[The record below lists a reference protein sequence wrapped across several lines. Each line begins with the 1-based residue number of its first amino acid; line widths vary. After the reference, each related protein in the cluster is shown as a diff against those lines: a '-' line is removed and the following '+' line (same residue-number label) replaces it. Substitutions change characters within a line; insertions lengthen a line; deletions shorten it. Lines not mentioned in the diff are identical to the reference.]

1 MNNNSSFSL
10 FPTAVNDNIS
20 SAPSPSNAIS
30 TYFDVKYNNQSSL
43 ISLYAFGSNE
53 MGQLGQRI
61 SLKTLKYSSTPM
73 KITLSSNE
81 IVSSSSLGDGH
92 CVAVSTEGKVYSWG
106 ACACGQLGIDD
117 SSNIELDSE
126 GFPIQPFPKLI
137 VSLNGIK
144 IKSVAAGDAHT
155 LALSYNGDIY
165 SWGGSGCGQLGHPN
179 IRQLPKDNENCPYLP
194 YPKLIE
200 AFKDIKM
207 CDIACG
213 KTHSVAIDNSGNVYT
228 WGAGASGQLGVK
240 DLESLPLDDDNY
252 PYQPLPCVL
261 SSLKK
266 NNIYVTKAVCG
277 DLHTLL
283 LSTSGEVYSFGGGVS
298 GQLGLGS
305 VNNLPRDIDHYPFMP
320 IPQKVQGEIQNKQI
334 VYISSGDNHCMVIDN
349 EGRLYGW
356 GCAKYGQLGI
366 SLDESDKC
374 ERDVEGNT
382 FTILPIHIKK
392 MGNLKAAKVA
402 CGENHTLVLTDK
414 GIVFGFGLNHR
425 GQLGIEIDKD
435 NKGGLVN
442 EYDSFISNGEIKQ
455 KETSPKM
462 ITSLL
467 KYNVNDIGCGG
478 MNNLISV
485 IEERSIHEE
494 TFSFFVKELITDFI
508 IECDKCN
515 NDTSTH
521 MIKCHKFILIS
532 SSEYFYREIIEKGN
546 DKQMKISANTSYK
559 SIKTILQY
567 LYLKDLS
574 FLSNIENEEICEY
587 MKLSQLFK
595 LCEVEEEIEKKIK
608 SNVKRYLHA
617 IKSINEDKSVKKN
630 NQKFSLKNIFFNSD
644 GTSIV
649 ILNENLLREISNQ
662 GLQISLSPHQ
672 THQSELNE
680 SIDDNNIISE
690 EKDDTISIF
699 AKVPTLLDLISLN
712 IIESDDNANVNG
724 LRYVNNKNTSDIT
737 IKIDSHILYTNKII
751 LSSNSSFFANMLTN
765 NMKESKENEIT
776 ICDFPIKDMFIIL
789 IAFYCDNLYFS
800 LDTCLTL
807 LKGFDLFQVRDYL
820 KNKIQIQIENKIDV
834 DNVSKIFEFAHLYNY
849 ERLKYV
855 CLCFIRENYD
865 KVIETKSFEEL
876 QKEQMLE
883 IMRYWKYKY

>member
-10 FPTAVNDNIS
+10 FPTAVNNNVS
-20 SAPSPSNAIS
+20 SAPSPTNSLD
-30 TYFDVKYNNQSSL
+30 TYFDVKYNKQSSL

-53 MGQLGQRI
+53 MGQLGQK
-61 SLKTLKYSSTPM
+61 SNLKPVKYSSTPL
-73 KITLSSNE
+73 KITLLSNE
-81 IVSSSSLGDGH
+81 IVSSFSLGDGH
-92 CVAVSTEGKVYSWG
+92 CVAVTKEGKVYSWG

-117 SSNIELDSE
+117 SSDIELDSE
-126 GFPIQPFPKLI
+126 GFPIQPYPKLI

-194 YPKLIE
+194 YPKIIE

-240 DLESLPLDDDNY
+240 DLKSLPLDDDSY
-252 PYQPLPCVL
+252 PYQPLPCML

-283 LSTSGEVYSFGGGVS
+283 LTTSGEVYSFGGGVN
-298 GQLGLGS
+298 GQLGQGP
-305 VNNLPRDIDHYPFMP
+305 VNNLPRDMDQYPFMP
-320 IPQKVQGEIQNKQI
+320 IPQKVEGEIKDKQI
-334 VYISSGDNHCMVIDN
+334 VYISSGDNHCIVIDN
-349 EGRLYGW
+349 EGKLYGW
-356 GCAKYGQLGI
+356 GCTKYGQLGI
-366 SLDESDKC
+366 NVDETDKC
-374 ERDVEGNT
+374 ERDIEGNVYA
-382 FTILPIHIKK
+382 ILPVHIKK
-392 MGNLKAAKVA
+392 MGNLKAVKVA

-435 NKGGLVN
+435 KDNKELMKN
-442 EYDSFISNGEIKQ
+442 EYDLFISIGEIKQ
-455 KETSPKM
+455 KETSPQM

-485 IEERSIHEE
+485 TEERSIREE
-494 TFSFFVKELITDFI
+494 TFSFFVNELITDFI
-508 IECDKCN
+508 IECDECN
-515 NDTSTH
+515 NNTSTH
-521 MIKCHKFILIS
+521 IIKCHKFILIS
-532 SSEYFYREIIEKGN
+532 SSEYFYSEIIEKGN
-546 DKQMKISANTSYK
+546 DKQLKISLNTSYK

-595 LCEVEEEIEKKIK
+595 LRELEAEIKKKIK
-608 SNVKRYLHA
+608 SNIKQYLHA
-617 IKSINEDKSVKKN
+617 IKSINEDKRGKKN
-630 NQKFSLKNIFFNSD
+630 EQISLKNIFFNSD

-662 GLQISLSPHQ
+662 GLQISLSSHQ
-672 THQSELNE
+672 KHQSD
-680 SIDDNNIISE
+680 SIENKSNIICE
-690 EKDDTISIF
+690 DKDETISTF
-699 AKVPTLLDLISLN
+699 AKIPTLSDLISLN
-712 IIESDDNANVNG
+712 IIESEDNVNVNG
-724 LRYVNNKNTSDIT
+724 LQYINNKDTYDIT
-737 IKIDSHILYTNKII
+737 IKIDSNILYTNKII
-751 LSSNSSFFANMLTN
+751 LSSNSFFFANMLTN
-765 NMKESKENEIT
+765 NMKETKENDIT
-776 ICDFPIKDMFIIL
+776 IYDFPIKDMFIIL
-789 IAFYCDNLYFS
+789 IAFYCDELQFS

-820 KNKIQIQIENKIDV
+820 KNKIQIQIENKINV
-834 DNVSKIFEFAHLYNY
+834 DNVSKVFEFAHLYNY